1 MFRLHEIRSKPSS
14 QQVKS
19 VTDDSEYAT
28 TVISKLGLVQSAYL
42 NRGLMKSIMFIPL
55 GSVGAAALSVCNTS
69 TVSRT

>member
-14 QQVKS
+14 QQGKS

-42 NRGLMKSIMFIPL
+42 NRGSI
-55 GSVGAAALSVCNTS
+55 T
-69 TVSRT
+69 R

>member
-42 NRGLMKSIMFIPL
+42 NRGLI
-55 GSVGAAALSVCNTS
+55 T
-69 TVSRT
+69 R